1 MKRFLTAFYFFLGF
15 LWVTQAPEAAE
26 NFMTADRQ
34 SIRDLE
40 ALHWRAEKLVEA
52 GNFRAAAE
60 LYWEIILIEPDDES
74 AYANLG
80 ELYLILGDMDRARD
94 AFLNALHIN
103 PENQEAQNGLYRIAN
118 PDGLAV

>member
-1 MKRFLTAFYFFLGF
+1 MNRFAAALFFMLGI
-15 LWVTQAPEAAE
+15 LSASQASEAPG
-26 NFMTADRQ
+26 NFMTADAE

-40 ALHWRAEKLVEA
+40 ILHWRAERLVEA
-52 GNFRAAAE
+52 GNFRAAAG

-80 ELYLILGDMDRARD
+80 ELYLILGDTDRAKD

-103 PENQEAQNGLYRIAN
+103 PANQEAQNGLYRIAN